1 MQENM
6 SEVKKAK
13 TVLVIDYTTNWFAI
27 FGRRR
32 VLSDGTPV
40 VIEQASWK
48 DISIVSVSDSCQA
61 IVHLARAETPLPFS
75 NQSEDRV
82 VVVDFLLIR
91 NFPTSLHGENYER
104 LLLGFD
110 FAMVPSVNSVASI
123 LADMH
128 RPRQHAELRRIE
140 ARIVERHKTEGS
152 SSEPMIHVVPM
163 QYHANQGPT
172 IKINLSDVIS
182 SGIINKEDVQ
192 THYPAV
198 VKAASTHAG
207 YGKIVAHDEAELDD
221 LRSVLALGTSYYT
234 VEPMI
239 DVAYEVR
246 LQRIGDRTRCFRRTS
261 STSWKNN
268 WGDISFR
275 DEEVLP
281 RHKEWCDECQKM
293 WGGLDI
299 FALDVLV
306 AKDGSEVL
314 LEINSTACGL
324 MYEHEEEDNKAI
336 ADLVI
341 RRMNE
346 HFCK

>member
-1 MQENM
+1 M
-6 SEVKKAK
+6 SEGKKPK
-13 TVLVIDYTTNWFAI
+13 TLLVIDYATNWFAV
-27 FGRRR
+27 FGRKR
-32 VLSDGTPV
+32 VLSDGTPI
-40 VIEQASWK
+40 VIEQASWE
-48 DISIVSVSDSCQA
+48 DISIVSISSSRA

-82 VVVDFLLIR
+82 ITVDFLLIR

-110 FAMVPSVNSVASI
+110 FAMIPSVNSVTSI

-128 RPRQHAELRRIE
+128 RTRQHAELRRIE
-140 ARIVERHKTEGS
+140 ARIAERLRADGTY
-152 SSEPMIHVVPM
+152 SEPQIHVVPM

-172 IKINLSDVIS
+172 IKIDTTDVV
-182 SGIINKEDVQ
+182 GRGLVRKEELQ
-192 THYPAV
+192 IHYPAV

-207 YGKIVAHDEAELDD
+207 YGKIVAHNDSEMDD
-221 LRSVLALGTSYYT
+221 IRSVLALGNSYYT

-246 LQRIGDRTRCFRRTS
+246 IQCIGDTTRCFRRTS

-268 WGDISFR
+268 WGEISFK

-281 RHKEWCDECQKM
+281 RYKEWCDECQKM
-293 WGGLDI
+293 WGGIDI

-306 AKDGSEVL
+306 AKDGSETL

-324 MYEHEEEDNKAI
+324 MYGHEEEDNKAI
-336 ADLVI
+336 AELVVH
-341 RRMNE
+341 RMND
-346 HFCK
+346 HFCH